1 MVLLIQSQ
9 TLPFNPPGAE
19 PVLNLSQ
26 IWEALLLKCRKP
38 EDFLAP
44 ISGSEVLEETDT
56 LIRRSVTFKS
66 GMGPPGGKSREDI
79 DLRKPWKAD
88 FRNLDNGSFISNI
101 VSQGQDERDL
111 HLTFYFEW
119 PFPNIE
125 AGSAEEKE
133 TSDQLWNRA
142 KESVQSTIDHTRTL
156 VKEGKVGTA

>member
-1 MVLLIQSQ
+1 M
-9 TLPFNPPGAE
+9 
-19 PVLNLSQ
+19 
-26 IWEALLLKCRKP
+26 
-38 EDFLAP
+38 
-44 ISGSEVLEETDT
+44 
-56 LIRRSVTFKS
+56 
-66 GMGPPGGKSREDI
+66 
-79 DLRKPWKAD
+79 
-88 FRNLDNGSFISNI
+88 
-101 VSQGQDERDL
+101 SQGQDERDL